1 MENVQKNIGKD
12 KSCISF
18 LHAGTVPGPIA
29 ISGGAK
35 TIKQKKIESKKGKTR
50 KVQTNH
56 SKTMTALNQ
65 VLACYRFSCNL
76 FRPDY
81 GNLAFEC
88 IAHTISPAVLCKLC
102 KCIPLMRGQN
112 KRGTK
117 AILLHKRLTVLCE
130 TTVLCEIVF

>member
-1 MENVQKNIGKD
+1 MFKKILEKTRAVFHFCTPGQFPDRSRFLAGQKQSNK
-12 KSCISF
+12 
-18 LHAGTVPGPIA
+18 
-29 ISGGAK
+29 
-35 TIKQKKIESKKGKTR
+35 KKIESKKGKTR
-50 KVQTNH
+50 KVQTYH

-65 VLACYRFSCNL
+65 VRACYRFSSNL

-102 KCIPLMRGQN
+102 KYIPLMRGQN